1 MLPSI
6 FYLETLALLSTLF
19 ILNKFIYRWNA
30 GRWIRITAFG
40 IYVLE
45 RFFPKLECADLWLYP
60 QDYFP
65 DNIEFINVVVH
76 RSLPYKV
83 CASTFFNSR
92 IWYKPMGSG
101 HSWYLFKKRI
111 KYFKRAAISDILYFF
126 ETNNGYIQVK
136 SKQKTLFSKALDI
149 TVW

>member
-65 DNIEFINVVVH
+65 GNVEFINVDVH
-76 RSLPYKV
+76 RSL
-83 CASTFFNSR
+83 
-92 IWYKPMGSG
+92 PMGSG

-136 SKQKTLFSKALDI
+136 SKQKTLFSRTLDI